1 VADFH
6 VLRYQVLAEAGS
18 MSDDESASGRKVAT
32 EWSYDIGEAALDVVA
47 VTWANSYC
55 DILVLG
61 ERNLFCL
68 KDNGTLKFMKR
79 LEYKP
84 CCFHPYFIGKFILF
98 TSYISSRVV
107 G

>member
-1 VADFH
+1 
-6 VLRYQVLAEAGS
+6 LAEAGGTS
-18 MSDDESASGRKVAT
+18 NEEPSSGRKVTA
-32 EWSYDIGEAALDVVA
+32 EWAYNIGEAALDIVA

-84 CCFHPYFIGKFILF
+84 RCFHTYFIGKYKLP
-98 TSYISSRVV
+98 TS
-107 G
+107 